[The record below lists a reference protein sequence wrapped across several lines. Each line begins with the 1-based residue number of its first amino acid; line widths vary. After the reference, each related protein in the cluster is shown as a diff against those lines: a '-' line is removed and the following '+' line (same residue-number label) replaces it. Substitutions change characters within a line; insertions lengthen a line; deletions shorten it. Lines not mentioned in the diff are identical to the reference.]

1 MVAASIAG
9 KQVIVRELRPQDMKF
24 ELDGLQQAEAIA
36 IARLMAGV
44 AGRATADNSNARTD
58 RRGYESSGRDTAKA
72 WTLLAGFG
80 TESLTSPPC
89 TNPPIS
95 NTVDATLSVRTHNRG

>member
-44 AGRATADNSNARTD
+44 AGRAHGRQLKREDRQAWVRELRARHSKGLDAPRWLWNGILDLAALHESAYLEHCRRYALGKNA
-58 RRGYESSGRDTAKA
+58 
-72 WTLLAGFG
+72 
-80 TESLTSPPC
+80 
-89 TNPPIS
+89 
-95 NTVDATLSVRTHNRG
+95 